1 MHFSRQKLGHVQIIG
16 IHGPNKEICQQY
28 HWLFLNHGAH
38 LRDACWLEKSPL
50 ENFTCIFS
58 TTIKKL
64 KKAFLSME
72 RIKLETELDSTGQ
85 LDNNKREKNG
95 FKKNKGFS
103 VVFQNKIQMGANKRF
118 NDLEE
123 RSDLYYLLKSDG
135 NESEMSYNL

>member
-1 MHFSRQKLGHVQIIG
+1 
-16 IHGPNKEICQQY
+16 
-28 HWLFLNHGAH
+28 
-38 LRDACWLEKSPL
+38 
-50 ENFTCIFS
+50 
-58 TTIKKL
+58 
-64 KKAFLSME
+64 ME